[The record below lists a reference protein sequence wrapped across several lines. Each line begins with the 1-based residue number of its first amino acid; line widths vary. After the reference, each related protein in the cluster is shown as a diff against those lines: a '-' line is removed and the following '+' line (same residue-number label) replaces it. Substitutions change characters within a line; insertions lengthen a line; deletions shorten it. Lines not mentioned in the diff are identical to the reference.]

1 MEVWPHIDSSWRRG
15 HSRRSPA
22 IICHKNHPKKRL
34 NQVAINN
41 NQWVLLS
48 VLDSFSVLL
57 AMNLSLNQAFHVFCL
72 YVTRTWEN
80 RLTFSVTGYIPS
92 IWNNFLSHL
101 LGLVG
106 TVKEGFSSRESF
118 FEDWYSFMVAFSV
131 ISFSAIDQHPVL
143 SAQLL
148 TLSHHTY

>member
-1 MEVWPHIDSSWRRG
+1 MEVWPHIDSSWWRG

-22 IICHKNHPKKRL
+22 IICHKNHSKKRL

-92 IWNNFLSHL
+92 IWNNSLSHL